1 VYSKNPFS
9 HLQYLL
15 QVSEAF
21 ETLLMPQASLD
32 LSRVRTDSFAIAAHN
47 QPDIRPRVS
56 EVKGLSTLHKQSKPA
71 SSPSVEDVKDNHSSK
86 ELRVAPNNL
95 SGKPFSAFGPDR
107 NEIGLPLRTF
117 KAVLSEP
124 VDV

>member
-1 VYSKNPFS
+1 
-9 HLQYLL
+9 
-15 QVSEAF
+15 VSEAF

-32 LSRVRTDSFAIAAHN
+32 LANMRPEPFAVAAHH
-47 QPDIRPRVS
+47 QGDTRPKIS
-56 EVKGLSTLHKQSKPA
+56 EVKSLSTLNKQSRPVEPPKPKEQDNSGA
-71 SSPSVEDVKDNHSSK
+71 GVNQEQRPAGQMVRPMSV
-86 ELRVAPNNL
+86 
-95 SGKPFSAFGPDR
+95 FGADR